1 MTQENELEQSILDL
15 LNALD
20 VKEQKKALR
29 SAMRKE
35 GNRLKKKAGSI
46 LSAKGLRHGSDVAK
60 SLRVRVYPDKYGA
73 GFMVTAK
80 PRGKQGYHKNA
91 RGKEKPI
98 AMWAEEGTN
107 ARYKRNKKKSRT
119 GSMGAYRFL
128 ADTQARS
135 AGEVENTLWADF
147 QKNLDKALKKKNL
160 L

>member
-1 MTQENELEQSILDL
+1 MTQEQELEQSITDL

-20 VKEQKKALR
+20 VKEQRKALR

-46 LSAKGLRHGSDVAK
+46 LSSKGLRHGTEVAK
-60 SLRVRVYPDKYGA
+60 SLRVRVYPAKYKA

-80 PRGKQGYHKNA
+80 PRRKQGYHKNA
-91 RGKEKPI
+91 RGKEKPV

-107 ARYKRNKKKSRT
+107 ARYKRNKKQSRT
-119 GSMGAYRFL
+119 GTMGAYRFL
-128 ADTQARS
+128 AETQSRS
-135 AGEVENTLWADF
+135 GAEVENALWADF

-160 L
+160 Q